1 MKKKILIFAIP
12 ILIFVIIFS
21 SLLALNIPHI
31 KYGYDSITDTYFVE
45 EVFGNAKSYEIRE
58 EYNNKKVTTS
68 IGKWAKEINRQTPKV
83 DKHMKIASES
93 L

>member
-1 MKKKILIFAIP
+1 MGI
-12 ILIFVIIFS
+12 
-21 SLLALNIPHI
+21 
-31 KYGYDSITDTYFVE
+31 Y
-45 EVFGNAKSYEIRE
+45 NAKKWQGTNSYRIYKEVLQI
-58 EYNNKKVTTS
+58 NNKKVTTS